1 MKPLWLYIT
10 CFSVSDTHE
19 NLKFILSTITYR
31 TMSSLPLLFL
41 CIDPV
46 NGKIFVKHIM
56 ILVEN
61 R

>member
-1 MKPLWLYIT
+1 MKHLWLYIS
-10 CFSVSDTHE
+10 CFSVSDTHG
-19 NLKFILSTITYR
+19 NLKFVLSIITYR

-46 NGKIFVKHIM
+46 NGKIFVRHIM